1 MGSASKNTEK
11 LPEEK
16 EEKGIVK
23 IPVTYSPSATA
34 ATTKTNNNKE
44 KNKKVV
50 QKDIKKSQQKS
61 VEKDVKAP
69 VFASTVATPA
79 TSTKQERQEDNN
91 GKNEKSEMAKKVSSK
106 IVPEVKAPSQVPA
119 PPAFVGS
126 LDFEKE
132 ETPKTNSAKEPEYSF
147 GTSYKSIE
155 KNSASTKP
163 PSATAKAVSV
173 STKVTT

>member
-1 MGSASKNTEK
+1 MG
-11 LPEEK
+11 
-16 EEKGIVK
+16 
-23 IPVTYSPSATA
+23 
-34 ATTKTNNNKE
+34 
-44 KNKKVV
+44 
-50 QKDIKKSQQKS
+50 
-61 VEKDVKAP
+61 
-69 VFASTVATPA
+69 
-79 TSTKQERQEDNN
+79 STKQERQEDNN
-91 GKNEKSEMAKKVSSK
+91 GKNEKSEMAKKESSK
-106 IVPEVKAPSQVPA
+106 IVPEVKAPSQVPEA

-173 STKVTT
+173 STKVTTEEKQTSARKEKSSSAKDPSEKQANASVGNGTKNLKTKQGQGAKSSSGSRKGKTTDPTIKSK